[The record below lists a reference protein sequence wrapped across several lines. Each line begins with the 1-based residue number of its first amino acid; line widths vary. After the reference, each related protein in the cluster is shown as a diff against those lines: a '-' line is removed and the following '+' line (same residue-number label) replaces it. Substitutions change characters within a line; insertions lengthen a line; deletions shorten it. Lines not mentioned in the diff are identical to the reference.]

1 VLNSLL
7 AAPGARLGVIIND
20 FGAINVDA
28 ALVTGQVDQAE
39 AISGGCLC
47 CMPDNTPLDEALERL
62 ARPQLRLDAIVIE
75 ASGAAEPLALA
86 NLIRFS
92 GVEGIRTGGVIEVV
106 DAGNYFGTVDRGG
119 AAPARFAAASLVLLN
134 KADTV
139 AEQDRQATLQA
150 IRDRIRERNEYTQTL
165 VTDHGAVDPQLVLD
179 VAHTDDPPGQLPIAA
194 LAREA
199 HAEHHHQHADAV
211 TVRATGT
218 VDPDALVDLL
228 EDIPADVYR
237 LKGTVS
243 VTGTRG
249 QRRFLVSAV
258 GWRVHVTERPA
269 ARVAD
274 TTDVTED
281 GLVAIG
287 MGLDRPSVQER
298 LERAL
303 APAGRPTARGM
314 ARLLRWKALSG

>member
-1 VLNSLL
+1 
-7 AAPGARLGVIIND
+7 
-20 FGAINVDA
+20 
-28 ALVTGQVDQAE
+28 
-39 AISGGCLC
+39 
-47 CMPDNTPLDEALERL
+47 
-62 ARPQLRLDAIVIE
+62 
-75 ASGAAEPLALA
+75 
-86 NLIRFS
+86 
-92 GVEGIRTGGVIEVV
+92 
-106 DAGNYFGTVDRGG
+106 
-119 AAPARFAAASLVLLN
+119 VLLN